1 LFFFGEGGRRDKKE
15 RKKQGIETLRIKK
28 GRTFGNSPELFS
40 QQIMSPVNTPAIV
53 SHLKNLIIESIR
65 TTLTSEWTG

>member
-1 LFFFGEGGRRDKKE
+1 
-15 RKKQGIETLRIKK
+15 
-28 GRTFGNSPELFS
+28 
-40 QQIMSPVNTPAIV
+40 MSPVNTPAIV